1 MTVPGWWRCAIGLFP
16 RPDLRICAPRP
27 EHAPRP
33 LIAPRRPVNAL
44 RTASRISRFA
54 PPAGLAHTWHGVP
67 IRLFPACFATGR
79 RFPASC
85 RSVLSALPL
94 QSRQHFLFCS
104 LYAQWMVEI
113 SSACRVL
120 VFFACKARRSVLQY
134 KYIFRSKRHCKGCCA
149 ARDLQRPAGPAG
161 THRHCPEAWSKG
173 VTR

>member
-1 MTVPGWWRCAIGLFP
+1 MRTCRSMSPL
-16 RPDLRICAPRP
+16 APMCV
-27 EHAPRP
+27 PRP
-33 LIAPRRPVNAL
+33 LIAPPAPCERPPDCASYFPVCSAGRACAYVARCPRPSFPSLL
-44 RTASRISRFA
+44 RDLA
-54 PPAGLAHTWHGVP
+54 PFL
-67 IRLFPACFATGR
+67 RLP
-79 RFPASC
+79 C

-134 KYIFRSKRHCKGCCA
+134 KYIFRSKRHCKGCRA

-161 THRHCPEAWSKG
+161 THHHCPEAWSKG